1 MTHQL
6 ALCVIGCIIIIQI
19 SYKNLP
25 IEIYHPPFIG
35 IPSLLT
41 FTCLPWL
48 LTPHF
53 YSKCKSV
60 TVTCKRSWR
69 ITQKKRKKNLP
80 HICFLGNFVK
90 CSRKFFTQYPLGWLW
105 TSNFL
110 KRFRCSVS
118 NSCLGSLIRNVGC
131 FL

>member
-1 MTHQL
+1 MTHKL
-6 ALCVIGCIIIIQI
+6 AYVTGCIVIIQI

-25 IEIYHPPFIG
+25 IEIYHPPFIA

-48 LTPHF
+48 LTPPF
-53 YSKCKSV
+53 YSECKSV
-60 TVTCKRSWR
+60 TVIGQKSWS
-69 ITQKKRKKNLP
+69 ITQRKESLP
-80 HICFLGNFVK
+80 HICFLRNFVK
-90 CSRKFFTQYPLGWLW
+90 SSRNVFTQCLSGWLC

-110 KRFRCSVS
+110 QRFRCSVT
-118 NSCLGSLIRNVGC
+118 NSCLASLIRNVCC